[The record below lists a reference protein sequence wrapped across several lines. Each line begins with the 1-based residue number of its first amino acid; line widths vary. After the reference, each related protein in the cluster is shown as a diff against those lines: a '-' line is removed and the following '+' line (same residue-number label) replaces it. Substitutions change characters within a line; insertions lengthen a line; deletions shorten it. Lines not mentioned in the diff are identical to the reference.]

1 MDENLKNQLEK
12 KIRVQRRTIIIL
24 SIYLV
29 LSLIVQLYNMLA

>member
-12 KIRVQRRTIIIL
+12 KIRSQRRTIIIL